1 MTSKSISTDE
11 KEFIDDFALVAAAA
25 DAAIADETEEKNIFR
40 YKLSDEFSCELHK
53 FAKIHRYDDRESFKE
68 EWNKWTCENDDII
81 NIEVRRLLELNYKG
95 NVLNKMF
102 KSARYYYKNKKNV
115 IVEPKERRKYV
126 SMNKT
131 LITEI
136 DKHIQANVNV
146 SPSVCFTN
154 FCVEY
159 KDTIDIEMSKL
170 SDSGLNNDDIYLK
183 FKKTY
188 KNRYFIIQNK

>member
-11 KEFIDDFALVAAAA
+11 KEFIDDFSLVAAAA
-25 DAAIADETEEKNIFR
+25 VADDTEEKNIFR

-68 EWNKWTCENDDII
+68 EWNKWTRENDDII

-115 IVEPKERRKYV
+115 IIEPKERRKYI
-126 SMNKT
+126 SMDKT
-131 LITEI
+131 FIIEI
-136 DKHIQANVNV
+136 DKHIEANMNIP
-146 SPSVCFTN
+146 PSASFTT
-154 FCVEY
+154 FCLE
-159 KDTIDIEMSKL
+159 KQDIIDIETRKL
-170 SDSGLNNDDIYLK
+170 CGSGLNNNDISLK

-188 KNRYFIIQNK
+188 KNRYFIIQHKIIK